1 MHRFFFVSINC
12 CLLEPIA
19 IYFSIEVKRV
29 FKENIMFLLFFSKLL
44 QIMIFFSKQI
54 YLWGPYSIGK
64 KPFHP
69 MIRLFF
75 IFLNKLVFGALFHW
89 KKLFQIMIGL
99 FFFFFLLLLQ
109 NKPVFGGLRRPPNS
123 LYGWADP
130 AQTVYNVS

>member
-99 FFFFFLLLLQ
+99 FFFFFFSFFFFKTNL
-109 NKPVFGGLRRPPNS
+109 S
-123 LYGWADP
+123 LEALDDRLTRFMVEPTLPRQY
-130 AQTVYNVS
+130 TM